1 MKAEYIKDKKV
12 YSFPKKL
19 SEDEYT
25 KFYNGELEGFYEREH
40 VEYDIIPDLKQ
51 EVIDKIDVFIQ
62 EKIFKGF
69 DFDGKTFSMSVN
81 AQLNWSNMLNIP
93 DELFPLNVTT
103 KNDGNYILTLPNR
116 SSFYYTC
123 LNYKHDCL
131 NYGNTLKNKLNLL
144 KTEAEILAF
153 EIK

>member
-1 MKAEYIKDKKV
+1 MKAEYIKVKKV
-12 YSFPKKL
+12 YSFSKQL
-19 SEDEYT
+19 SNEEYK
-25 KFYNGELEGFYEREH
+25 KFYNGELEGNYERDH
-40 VEYDIIPDLKQ
+40 VEYDVIPELKQ
-51 EVIDKIDVFIQ
+51 QVIDQIDIFIQ

-81 AQLNWSNMLNIP
+81 AQLNWSNVLNIP

-103 KNDGNYILTLPNR
+103 KNDENYILTLAKK

-123 LNYKHDCL
+123 LNFKHGCL
-131 NYGNTLKNKLNLL
+131 NYGNSLKNNLNLL